1 MTGRD
6 DRRPRRS
13 RVARGCCGTSP
24 RSDLAMPS
32 GCRAT
37 ISSHRKGAIPSFKGF
52 GQWSEISIRPDLGPI
67 FDHSGFL
74 IISCKL
80 FDTNR

>member
-1 MTGRD
+1 
-6 DRRPRRS
+6 
-13 RVARGCCGTSP
+13 
-24 RSDLAMPS
+24 MPS